1 MRKGSDT
8 AELWVGAAEV
18 VWQRVVLGP
27 DHRSFRRLPFRWVRE
42 LYVGYMSATFDIA
55 MSKALALRSV
65 VGEDVTG
72 IIEFHLR
79 MDKLKERARTQH
91 SLALVLL
98 QECIQDTPRCVNHPV
113 DRSSF
118 AWSWRAICCKD
129 V

>member
-1 MRKGSDT
+1 
-8 AELWVGAAEV
+8 
-18 VWQRVVLGP
+18 
-27 DHRSFRRLPFRWVRE
+27 
-42 LYVGYMSATFDIA
+42 MSATFDIA
-55 MSKALALRSV
+55 MSKALTLRSV